1 MSHETERS
9 RALEDVKLLKKLEI
23 FKDLNSF
30 ETAKVGKLLKVFDS
44 KKGDRIVTMGEKG
57 DSLFIVKS
65 GEAIVTR
72 DDGQGKEETLAVL
85 GEGDHFGEIALI
97 DMQPRS
103 ADVSAMVDSK
113 FLEIKRKDLEDLFSH
128 DSSLAAKVYHSFALT
143 LCRRLRDANE
153 NVILSGTHQG

>member
-1 MSHETERS
+1 M
-9 RALEDVKLLKKLEI
+9 EDVKLLKKLEI

-30 ETAKVGKLLKVFDS
+30 EAAKVGKLLKVVDS

-72 DDGQGKEETLAVL
+72 DDGQGKEETLAML
-85 GEGDHFGEIALI
+85 GVGDHFGEIALI

-113 FLEIKRKDLEDLFSH
+113 LLEVKRKDLEDLFSH

>member
-1 MSHETERS
+1 M
-9 RALEDVKLLKKLEI
+9 EDVKLLKKLEI

-30 ETAKVGKLLKVFDS
+30 EVAKVGKLLKAFDS
-44 KKGDRIVTMGEKG
+44 KKGDRIVNMGESG

-103 ADVSAMVDSK
+103 ADVSAMEDSI

>member
-1 MSHETERS
+1 M
-9 RALEDVKLLKKLEI
+9 EDVKLLKKLEI

-30 ETAKVGKLLKVFDS
+30 EVAKVGKLLKAFDS
-44 KKGDRIVTMGEKG
+44 KKGDRIVTMGESG

-72 DDGQGKEETLAVL
+72 DDGEGKDETLAVL

-113 FLEIKRKDLEDLFSH
+113 LLEIKRKDLEDLFSH

-153 NVILSGTHQG
+153 NVILSGAHQG

>member
-1 MSHETERS
+1 M
-9 RALEDVKLLKKLEI
+9 EDVKLLKKLEI

-30 ETAKVGKLLKVFDS
+30 EVAKVGKLLKAFDS
-44 KKGDRIVTMGEKG
+44 KKGDRIVTMGENG

-72 DDGQGKEETLAVL
+72 DDGEGKDETLAVL

-103 ADVSAMVDSK
+103 ADVSAMVDSI

-128 DSSLAAKVYHSFALT
+128 DNSLAAKVYHSFALT

-153 NVILSGTHQG
+153 NVILSGAHQG

>member
-1 MSHETERS
+1 M
-9 RALEDVKLLKKLEI
+9 EDVKLLKKLEI

-30 ETAKVGKLLKVFDS
+30 EVAKVGKLLKSFDS
-44 KKGDRIVTMGEKG
+44 KKGDRIVTMGESG

-72 DDGQGKEETLAVL
+72 DDGEGKDETLAML

-113 FLEIKRKDLEDLFSH
+113 LLEIKRKDLEDLFSH

-153 NVILSGTHQG
+153 NVILSGAHQG

>member
-1 MSHETERS
+1 M
-9 RALEDVKLLKKLEI
+9 EDVKLLKKLEI

-30 ETAKVGKLLKVFDS
+30 EVAKVGKLLKAFDS
-44 KKGDRIVTMGEKG
+44 KKGDRIVTMGESG

-72 DDGQGKEETLAVL
+72 DDGEGKDETLAVL

-128 DSSLAAKVYHSFALT
+128 DNSLAAKVYHSFALT

>member
-1 MSHETERS
+1 M
-9 RALEDVKLLKKLEI
+9 EDVKLLKKLEI

-30 ETAKVGKLLKVFDS
+30 EVAKVGKLLKTFDS
-44 KKGDRIVTMGEKG
+44 RKGDRIVTMGESG

-72 DDGQGKEETLAVL
+72 DDGQGRDETLAVL

-103 ADVSAMVDSK
+103 ADVSAMVDST

-128 DSSLAAKVYHSFALT
+128 DSALAAKVYHSFALT

-153 NVILSGTHQG
+153 NVILSGTHHG

>member
-1 MSHETERS
+1 M
-9 RALEDVKLLKKLEI
+9 EDINLLKKLEI
-23 FKDLNSF
+23 FRDLSSF
-30 ETAKVGKLLKVFDS
+30 ETAKVGKLLKAVDF
-44 KKGDRIVTMGEKG
+44 KKGDRIVSQGEKG

-85 GEGDHFGEIALI
+85 GEGDHFGEIAII
-97 DMQPRS
+97 DLQPRS
-103 ADVSAMVDSK
+103 ADVSAMMDSK
-113 FLEIKRKDLEDLFSH
+113 FLEIKRKDLEALFSH

-153 NVILSGTHQG
+153 NVILSSTHQG

>member
-1 MSHETERS
+1 M
-9 RALEDVKLLKKLEI
+9 EDVKLLKKLEI
-23 FKDLNSF
+23 FKDLSSF
-30 ETAKVGKLLKVFDS
+30 ETAKVGKLLKAVDS
-44 KKGDRIVTMGEKG
+44 KKGDRIVSLGDEG

-72 DDGQGKEETLAVL
+72 GDGQGNEETLAVL
-85 GEGDHFGEIALI
+85 GEGDHFGEIAII
-97 DMQPRS
+97 DLQPRS

-113 FLEIKRKDLEDLFSH
+113 LLEIKRKDLEDLFSH

-153 NVILSGTHQG
+153 NVILSSTHKG

>member
-1 MSHETERS
+1 M
-9 RALEDVKLLKKLEI
+9 EDVKLLKKLEI

-30 ETAKVGKLLKVFDS
+30 EVAKVGKLLKAFDS
-44 KKGDRIVTMGEKG
+44 KKGDRIVTMGENG

-72 DDGQGKEETLAVL
+72 DDGEGKDETLAVL

-103 ADVSAMVDSK
+103 ADVSAMVDSI

-128 DSSLAAKVYHSFALT
+128 DNSLAAKVYHSFALT